1 MMTQDE
7 ILDDFEE
14 LVQRTADAIGIDLD
28 EALASC
34 YYTEGFSHFVS
45 SMTAPLLP
53 AGVIIAWWGLHPLKD
68 AALPRRRPRRSR

>member
-1 MMTQDE
+1 MTQDE

-34 YYTEGFSHFVS
+34 YTES
-45 SMTAPLLP
+45 SIGDLL
-53 AGVIIAWWGLHPLKD
+53 LK
-68 AALPRRRPRRSR
+68 RRRAKQEGA